1 MVLDVVL
8 PQRCVV
14 CGLGRVQLC
23 SDCRLAL
30 PRLRGPHCER
40 CGGPTAWPVRRCR
53 ECARRRLAFA
63 QARAAVAYDDR
74 VRALVSAWKER
85 GLRRLVP
92 LVAEIVAESLPPP
105 GLPLTFV
112 PADPDRVLQR
122 GHRPAAALAGE
133 LAVLWGSE
141 RLDLLT
147 RRVGRRQRGL
157 PLAERR
163 ANVRGAFQA
172 QASPARIVLVDDV
185 YTSGSTVDAAA
196 RALKKVGAR
205 RVEVVTFARAVRG
218 YYSEYPNLTD
228 AQGGRIATSDEGQER
243 RGH

>member
-1 MVLDVVL
+1 MVLELVL

-23 SDCRLAL
+23 DECRLSL

-40 CGGPTAWPVRRCR
+40 CGGPTAWPVKRCR
-53 ECARRRLAFA
+53 ECAGRRLAFA
-63 QARAAVAYDDR
+63 RARAAVAYDER

-92 LVAEIVAESLPPP
+92 TLAEIVVECLPPP
-105 GLPLTFV
+105 GMSITFV
-112 PADPDRVLQR
+112 PADPDRALRR

-133 LAVLWGSE
+133 LASLWSTE
-141 RLDLLT
+141 RIELLT
-147 RRVGRRQRGL
+147 RGVGRRQRGL

-163 ANVRGAFQA
+163 ANVRDVFRA
-172 QASPARIVLVDDV
+172 QASPPLIVLVDDV

-196 RALKKVGAR
+196 RALKRAGAR
-205 RVEVVTFARAVRG
+205 RVDVVTFARAVRG
-218 YYSEYPNLTD
+218 YYSEDRT
-228 AQGGRIATSDEGQER
+228 
-243 RGH
+243 